1 MTSVLSLLYSMP
13 FAIGLLA
20 GIAGMKVF
28 QHAQCRIADAHHPL
42 PGGRHR
48 HPAPISRVWLGGFLT
63 VAVLGYVLLQVT
75 QTEEHYKSLSQD
87 VRRCQVEFQQAITAR
102 SKITSE
108 NDAIFRHRG
117 DLMQEYGR
125 ATSLWLSQL
134 VNLPPDIAELPQND
148 PRVIAWGQAVTQV
161 YSEHAARINEKLDAD
176 SKRLDQLEQDRRE
189 HPLPQATCGVS

>member
-1 MTSVLSLLYSMP
+1 MLSLLYSMP

-102 SKITSE
+102 SKISTE
-108 NDAIFRHRG
+108 NDELSRKQR
-117 DLMQEYGR
+117 DLLVEYGR

-134 VNLPPDIAELPQND
+134 VNLPEDIAGLPQSD
-148 PRVIAWGQAVTQV
+148 PRVIAWGHAVTQV
-161 YSEHAARINEKLDAD
+161 YSEHAIRINTKLDVI
-176 SKRLDQLEQDRRE
+176 SKRQEQLEQDRRDN
-189 HPLPQATCGVS
+189 PLPQATCGVS